1 MRSIAIS
8 IVSPGGIIFKPMQ
21 TASPA
26 PRRPYPG
33 FFVPKKAPS
42 ALREGMGGGGWVAL
56 LLILVVAWIVR
67 ARDFSFS
74 TAYMDESIYIVY
86 GRMYLARHVEAAIDQ
101 PLRWSFGWYLWPV
114 MATIADRI
122 GGLEA
127 VRALGAFLGVVT
139 VLAVF
144 GFARRLF
151 SPAVGLAAAAA
162 FALLA
167 PAVFVSRI
175 VTRDAATLCF
185 FALGLWAYARAW
197 QENKARAWSVA
208 AVCFFAAFLA
218 KYIVAMSFPFL
229 VLLALAKGRKAF
241 FYFTLL
247 LTILCAA
254 YGFIY
259 ADDLA
264 ALLSYGRSY
273 GSLRANPDDVWRIY
287 AGDRADFWILAALAL
302 PAGFSLGKKE
312 LPKTLLLWLGAAIF
326 LAFQWA
332 TRADYDFWKH
342 ANYPALFLAPLA
354 LAGVVKLVR
363 QMAGRNHRP
372 ALSLVIVLFPVL
384 LGWTGGAWR
393 MDRFVFWPNVEPVVA
408 ILKGQLA
415 PDSRVLVDDSVFRYY
430 FSPPLAQRQIADPF
444 YFAFQGATGQPAYA
458 AAVRDG
464 LFDFIVL
471 DGGIGGEA
479 QSMEATIRP
488 ELAGRYQEKLS
499 LLDPTL
505 GRTLE
510 IFERQNPP
518 AAKAAPSGPGVE
530 ILSPRA
536 GELARTDGTATMLRG
551 VVRGARPG
559 AHLRVDVFTNRW
571 YPQSKNIYPDSADG
585 SFSQTIY
592 LGGEGAQQCHH
603 LVRARLY
610 DAQDHAVAS
619 TVVYEIA
626 RANPDGSAPGCRQP
640 PSPSAPPHPQ

>member
-1 MRSIAIS
+1 
-8 IVSPGGIIFKPMQ
+8 MQ

-26 PRRPYPG
+26 PRSPYPG
-33 FFVPKKAPS
+33 FFVPDKAPS

-86 GRMYLARHVEAAIDQ
+86 GRMYLARHLEAAIDQ

-114 MATIADRI
+114 MAAIADRI

-127 VRALGAFLGVVT
+127 VRALGAFLGIVT

-144 GFARRLF
+144 SFARRLF
-151 SPAVGLAAAAA
+151 SPAVGLAAAAV

-197 QENKARAWSVA
+197 QENKARDWSIA
-208 AVCFFAAFLA
+208 AACFFAAFLT
-218 KYIVAMSFPFL
+218 KYIVAIAFPFL
-229 VLLALAKGRKAF
+229 VILALAMGRKAF
-241 FYFTLL
+241 IYFTLL

-259 ADDLA
+259 ADDLI

-273 GSLRANPDDVWRIY
+273 GSLRANPGDVWRVY

-302 PAGFSLGKKE
+302 PAGFFLGKKD
-312 LPKTLLLWLGAAIF
+312 LPKTFLLWLGAAIF
-326 LAFQWA
+326 LVFQWT

-354 LAGVVKLVR
+354 LAGVVKVVR
-363 QMAGRNHRP
+363 QMAGRNHRG
-372 ALSLVIVLFPVL
+372 ALGLVIVLFPVL

-408 ILKGQLA
+408 ILEGQLA

-430 FSPPLAQRQIADPF
+430 FSPPLHQWQIADPF
-444 YFAFQGATGQPAYA
+444 YFAFRGTTGQPAYA
-458 AAVRDG
+458 AAVRGG

-479 QSMEATIRP
+479 QSMDATIRP

-499 LLDPTL
+499 MLEPTL
-505 GRTLE
+505 GRSLE
-510 IFERQNPP
+510 IFERQDPS
-518 AAKAAPSGPGVE
+518 AAKVALSRPGVE
-530 ILSPRA
+530 ILSPNS
-536 GELARTDGTATMLRG
+536 GQLVRTDHIVTMLRG
-551 VVRGARPG
+551 VVHGAG
-559 AHLRVDVFTNRW
+559 SAGYLRVDVFTNQW
-571 YPQSKNIYPDSADG
+571 YPQGEKIFPDSAG
-585 SFSQTIY
+585 SFSQMIY

-610 DAQDHAVAS
+610 DAQDHVVAS
-619 TVVYEIA
+619 TVVYDIA
-626 RANPDGSAPGCRQP
+626 RANPDGSAPSCRQP
-640 PSPSAPPHPQ
+640 SSRSAAPHP